1 MLRMI
6 LVLIV
11 FGVGTVAGLQSAVL
25 ASCFFIWNDTFR
37 PAEWAYYHGILRPET
52 FKAVHIATA
61 VLALSLFIRPWKRR
75 WNGVATAMV
84 VFLGWVFVCALT
96 SQLREIGMEKA
107 VTTAKYMIPLAFI
120 SATLC
125 TRSAQHLFLY
135 TLAASVGIWM
145 VHHGVNAILAN
156 EPEIHMAIRGGQMS
170 DRNDFMVAG
179 TACIP
184 MILYIGFQYEGRARK
199 WVRLLAKV
207 GAVFSAGALF
217 FSLSRGAVLGF
228 TALLLWYAV
237 STGRFFRR
245 LFTVVAVI
253 GLLVLVMPKFVW
265 ERMSTIEVSEDQTE
279 TSATNRLI
287 HMKTAIDV
295 TLDYPLTGV
304 GPSNF
309 PYVSSRYSV
318 FNAEPHSLWLKCSS
332 EYGLPMLVFF
342 LLLVGR
348 LIFRLRATATA
359 AKLRGDRQTEALATT
374 LSCALFGFLA
384 TGSFTSQFLSEYMW
398 AIIGLIGAFL
408 ATPILHP
415 APEAGPSGEESPAL
429 RAGGKPLALPRA

>member
-6 LVLIV
+6 LVLAL
-11 FGVGTVAGLQSAVL
+11 FGAGTVAGLQSAVI

-75 WNGVATAMV
+75 WNGVATAMLI
-84 VFLGWVFVCALT
+84 FLGWVFVCALAA
-96 SQLREIGMEKA
+96 QFREIAMEKA

-125 TRSAQHLFLY
+125 TRSSQHLFLY

-145 VHHGVNAILAN
+145 VHHGVNAIVAN
-156 EPEIHMAIRGGQMS
+156 EPEPYMAIRGGQMS

-184 MILYIGFQYEGRARK
+184 MILYIGFRYEGPARK
-199 WVRLLAKV
+199 WVRLLAKA

-217 FSLSRGAVLGF
+217 YSESRGAVVGF
-228 TALLLWYAV
+228 SALLLWYAV
-237 STGRFFRR
+237 STGRFFKR
-245 LFTVVAVI
+245 LFTVVAVA
-253 GLLVLVMPKFVW
+253 GLLVAVMPGFVW
-265 ERMSTIEVSEDQTE
+265 ERMSTIEVGEDQTE
-279 TSATNRLI
+279 SSAANRLV
-287 HMKTAIDV
+287 HMKTAVDV
-295 TLDYPLTGV
+295 TLDYPVTGV

-309 PYVSSRYSV
+309 PIVSSRYSV
-318 FNAEPHSLWLKCSS
+318 FNAEPHSIWLKCSS

-348 LIFRLRATATA
+348 LLFRLRASA
-359 AKLRGDRQTEALATT
+359 ALARRAGDRQTEALATT
-374 LSCALFGFLA
+374 LNCALFGFLA

-408 ATPILHP
+408 ATPVQHL
-415 APEAGPSGEESPAL
+415 APEGEPAGEEPSRSA
-429 RAGGKPLALPRA
+429 AGERPVALPRA

>member
-1 MLRMI
+1 MI
-6 LVLIV
+6 LVLAI
-11 FGVGTVAGLQSAVL
+11 FGAGTVAGLQSAVI

-75 WNGVATAMV
+75 WTGVATAML
-84 VFLGWVFVCALT
+84 VFLGWVFVCALAA
-96 SQLREIGMEKA
+96 QFKEIAVEKA

-120 SATLC
+120 SATIC

-145 VHHGVNAILAN
+145 IHHGVNAILAN
-156 EPEIHMAIRGGQMS
+156 EPEINMAIRGGQMS

-184 MILYIGFQYEGRARK
+184 MILYIGFQYDGPARK
-199 WVRLLAKV
+199 WVRIIAKA

-228 TALLLWYAV
+228 TALLFWYAV
-237 STGRFFRR
+237 STGRFFKR
-245 LFTVVAVI
+245 LFTVAAVA
-253 GLLVLVMPKFVW
+253 GLLIAIMPAFVW
-265 ERMSTIEVSEDQTE
+265 ERMSTIEMGEDQTE
-279 TSATNRLI
+279 SSAANRLI
-287 HMKTAIDV
+287 HMKTAVDV

-309 PYVSSRYSV
+309 PIVSNRYTSE
-318 FNAEPHSLWLKCSS
+318 FMAEPHSLWLKCSS
-332 EYGLPMLVFF
+332 EYGLPMLIFF

-348 LIFRLRATATA
+348 LLFRLRATAA
-359 AKLRGDRQTEALATT
+359 AARRRGDRQTEALATT
-374 LSCALFGFLA
+374 LNCALFGFLA

-408 ATPILHP
+408 ATPVQQV
-415 APEAGPSGEESPAL
+415 APEGEPVDEDASLLAEGE
-429 RAGGKPLALPRA
+429 RPLALPRA